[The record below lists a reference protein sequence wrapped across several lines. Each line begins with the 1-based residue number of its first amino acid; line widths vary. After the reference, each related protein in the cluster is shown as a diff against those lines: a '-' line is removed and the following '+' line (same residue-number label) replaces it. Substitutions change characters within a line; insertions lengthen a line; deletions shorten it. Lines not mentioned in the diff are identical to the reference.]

1 MDAITRTTE
10 QRRVKQMDVPKFDED
25 VLFGKSPLGV
35 IIERICVQ
43 RSKRLDDAIFGE
55 INEIIKE
62 NEHLTVVDLNEKAI
76 VEALE
81 KQIPKRPLSISGNY
95 YLPVCPEC
103 KQLVDDT
110 ELHCSACGQ
119 ALDWSD
125 SE

>member
-1 MDAITRTTE
+1 M
-10 QRRVKQMDVPKFDED
+10 VVPKFDEA

-35 IIERICVQ
+35 LIERICVQ

-81 KQIPKRPLSISGNY
+81 KQIPKKPEHEDGVWSI
-95 YLPVCPEC
+95 CPACGGSVPNDIEEA
-103 KQLVDDT
+103 VNHETDY
-110 ELHCSACGQ
+110 CSHCGQ
-119 ALDWSD
+119 ALDWS
-125 SE
+125 ETE

>member
-1 MDAITRTTE
+1 
-10 QRRVKQMDVPKFDED
+10 MDVPKFDEA

-81 KQIPKRPLSISGNY
+81 KQIAQKIDNIPEGDLVAGCHRCGEINALWKPNGDRCSYCGN
-95 YLPVCPEC
+95 
-103 KQLVDDT
+103 
-110 ELHCSACGQ
+110 CGQ
-119 ALDWSD
+119 KIDWSETD
-125 SE
+125 G